1 MIEGTFTIATHRGP
15 PREGYTVCL
24 NGGGMGVC
32 SAIQSELEDAMRQAT
47 KLYLG
52 VLIDRGL
59 GSMVQNGG
67 DDA

>member
-1 MIEGTFTIATHRGP
+1 MIEGTFTIATHQGP

-32 SAIQSELEDAMRQAT
+32 SAIQDDIKDAMRQAT

-52 VLIDRGL
+52 ALIDRGL
-59 GSMVQNGG
+59 ETLIQNGE